1 MFCHGWNPRCC
12 DQGPVECVGEG
23 DSQLWASCKDHFP
36 GMGSAYMMKKIS
48 KGHCDLVFIACL
60 PNRRSLM
67 LRHLFSFMLFSAT
80 AFAADPVPTF
90 QGSIERLDPA
100 LDRLIAPGVS
110 IELLAS
116 GFNWSEGPVW
126 YDGALVFSDVPENT
140 AFIWKEGDKAA
151 SVFLKPSGSL
161 KEDGQGSNGL
171 AVDERGALILTQQ
184 GERRIARLEKNGD
197 FTPLA
202 THFAGKRFN
211 SPNDLVIAKSG
222 VIYFTDPP
230 YGMKKGEP
238 QDAPY
243 HGVYAF
249 HPSKPEA
256 VKLLIQDVQ
265 WPNGIA
271 LSPDEKTL
279 YLAVSDKDAPRVMA
293 YELKA
298 DGSVGEGRLLFD
310 AAPLKKAGL
319 KGSCDGMKVD
329 VQGNIWTTG
338 PGGVLILNKDG
349 KHLGTILTGQNTG
362 NCTFGG
368 PQRDTMYITADMFL
382 VRVKTLTQGL

>member
-1 MFCHGWNPRCC
+1 
-12 DQGPVECVGEG
+12 
-23 DSQLWASCKDHFP
+23 
-36 GMGSAYMMKKIS
+36 
-48 KGHCDLVFIACL
+48 
-60 PNRRSLM
+60 M
-67 LRHLFSFMLFSAT
+67 LRHLFSLALLSSIAT
-80 AFAADPVPTF
+80 CNAAAQPAPTPAPAPEF
-90 QGSIERLDPA
+90 KRSIERLDPA
-100 LDRLIAPGVS
+100 LDQLIAPGTT

-126 YDGALVFSDVPENT
+126 HNNAIVFSDVPENT

-171 AVDERGALILTQQ
+171 AVDGKGSLILTQQ
-184 GERRIARLEKNGD
+184 GERRIARLEKDGS
-197 FTPLA
+197 FTPLV
-202 THFAGKRFN
+202 TQYQGKRFN

-222 VIYFTDPP
+222 TIYFTDPP

-249 HPSKPEA
+249 HPGKPDA
-256 VKLLIQDVQ
+256 ITLLIQDVK

-271 LSPDEKTL
+271 LGPDEKTL
-279 YLAVSDKDAPRVMA
+279 YLAVSDKDHPRIMA
-293 YELKA
+293 YDLSSETKA
-298 DGSVGEGRLLFD
+298 TNGRLLFD
-310 AAPLKKAGL
+310 ATPLKGPARKGL
-319 KGSCDGMKVD
+319 CDGMKVD
-329 VQGNIWTTG
+329 TNGNIWTTG

-362 NCTFGG
+362 NCAFGG
-368 PQRDTMYITADMFL
+368 PAHDTLYITADMFL
-382 VRVKTLTQGL
+382 LRIKTLAKGL